1 MLSVLEYI
9 LNKCFDTVEYQYP
22 VNFDPES
29 DKPSLGSNIEELLV
43 INLFMLKII
52 SLRKLSG
59 IFS

>member
-9 LNKCFDTVEYQYP
+9 QNTGFDSVEYQYP
-22 VNFDPES
+22 VNFDPEL

-43 INLFMLKII
+43 ITIFMLKII